1 MPSNDRV
8 RAHCDV
14 HKAVD
19 ARTFLLTTR
28 GSRRDLDR
36 LGPALAV
43 GMPLTFW
50 TDDGDAEG
58 RRDDL
63 IVDGVLDRLDD
74 GTWVARVDPA
84 TWRHDSDERG
94 GIPPNNA

>member
-1 MPSNDRV
+1 MPSGDRV
-8 RAHCDV
+8 RAYCDF

-19 ARTFLLTTR
+19 ARTFLLTTI

-43 GMPLTFW
+43 GVSLTLW
-50 TDDGDAEG
+50 MDDADAEG

-63 IVDGVLDRLDD
+63 LVDGVLDRLAD
-74 GTWVARVDPA
+74 GTWIARVDPA

-94 GIPPNNA
+94 RIPPNKA